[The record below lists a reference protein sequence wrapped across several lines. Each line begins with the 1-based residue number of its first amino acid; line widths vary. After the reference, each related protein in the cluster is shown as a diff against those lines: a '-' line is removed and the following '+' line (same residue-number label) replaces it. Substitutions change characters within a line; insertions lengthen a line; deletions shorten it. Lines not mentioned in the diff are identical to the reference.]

1 MTATSDRVTL
11 AHRVRCSSE
20 VLVQEVG
27 GETVLLDLAGER
39 YFGLDPVGSRI
50 WALVAAEPRLDR
62 VHAALCGEFAAGPER
77 IEQDLLQLVRQLSEA
92 GLVEVE

>member
-1 MTATSDRVTL
+1 MTATPHPVTL
-11 AHRVRCSSE
+11 AQRVRCSSD

-50 WALVAAEPRLDR
+50 WALFSVETRLDA
-62 VHAALCGEFAAGPER
+62 VHAVLCGEFAAEPDR
-77 IEQDLLQLVRQLSEA
+77 IGQDLLGLVRQLSEA
-92 GLVEVE
+92 GLVEVY